1 VPVGNSFNPSNSI
14 STTSNIPLDKKKVE
28 IKKPQ
33 VTVPIKSV
41 EVGKSFNPSNT
52 TSTTSNIPAEKPK
65 ITNPITRHEA
75 VNYIE
80 KKYQPTF
87 VKIPEGLGDN
97 SNITISKP
105 FSEKLVPALQSLNKE
120 IKENG
125 YEVKIHQGSRS
136 LAEQAA
142 HLKSGASTI
151 PVSLHNVG
159 EAVDISFWKDGKK
172 VMIDSLDKQYKETKE
187 MLETIG
193 SKLENLG
200 FVWGGRWSNPYDPW
214 HVQYHSNTKNYLEN
228 NKDMIPKFKA
238 FLPDYKEKLKT
249 TKDSTDKKKLT
260 DLIEY
265 LENS

>member
-1 VPVGNSFNPSNSI
+1 MN
-14 STTSNIPLDKKKVE
+14 PLD
-28 IKKPQ
+28 
-33 VTVPIKSV
+33 S
-41 EVGKSFNPSNT
+41 
-52 TSTTSNIPAEKPK
+52 ADLWEKPK
-65 ITNPITRHEA
+65 ITNPITRDEA

-105 FSEKLVPALQSLNKE
+105 FSEKLVPALQSLNEE

-172 VMIDSLDKQYKETKE
+172 VMIDSLDKQSKETKE

-214 HVQYHSNTKNYLEN
+214 HVQYHTNTKNYLEN